1 MPWQY
6 DQRSPRP
13 ADPCLPLPTQVSLRD
28 LSLAAGGAP
37 RARSSVSTSGLS
49 TGSHGREGPGKGEGR
64 LATHSQC
71 AARICPT
78 RPAAAEPLAPGD
90 TGLDPGPSAPSI
102 PPLVSAKDSL
112 FPTYSRRV
120 STGSAGTESHA
131 LCSRPRCPPGPSPA
145 PSIAH
150 CFPRWTSWPR
160 CPSLPP
166 LTLTQG
172 LTASPAKASLW
183 SPACPL
189 TQARAETGLGA

>member
-102 PPLVSAKDSL
+102 PPLVSAKTPCFLHTVDASALAQLTLNPAPCAVGHAAHQGLPLPPASL
-112 FPTYSRRV
+112 TAFP
-120 STGSAGTESHA
+120 GGQAGQGA
-131 LCSRPRCPPGPSPA
+131 PACLPSPSHRASRLRLPKPHSGVLPA
-145 PSIAH
+145 P
-150 CFPRWTSWPR
+150 
-160 CPSLPP
+160 
-166 LTLTQG
+166 
-172 LTASPAKASLW
+172 
-183 SPACPL
+183 
-189 TQARAETGLGA
+189 